1 MPRVRWVKGLDELK
15 QAREGRKPLSS
26 TVRSIRTHYETDPA
40 VARAVLPRPLEPAAR
55 PEVQL
60 TVSQVSIHVS
70 PEITFEIGSAIFG
83 VAARYDG
90 TEGLYLL
97 TMAMTSEPAVV
108 GGRETYGEPK
118 KIADIRC
125 NLGDAA
131 RGAQLGATVTRMGIP
146 YIELRGSVGA
156 DLGPRDF
163 TEHAFCFKAMPSCEP
178 DKALDADPL
187 LVRLEWAHRQTRTAR
202 IDGGEIILRDSP
214 FDPVADLPVRRLL
227 RMEYAEGTTGS
238 CGRVLRSIPGE
249 WLLPFLHGRYDEP
262 GVRGIEA

>member
-1 MPRVRWVKGLDELK
+1 MARVRWVKSQEELK

-90 TEGLYLL
+90 TDGLYLL

-118 KIADIRC
+118 KIAQIEFGRD
-125 NLGDAA
+125 GD
-131 RGAQLGATVTRMGIP
+131 RVSSKVSRMGFT
-146 YIELRGSVGA
+146 YLEVGGRVGRA
-156 DLGPRDF
+156 LGPRAF
-163 TEHAFCFKAMPSCEP
+163 LEHAFCFKASPSCEHG
-178 DKALDADPL
+178 KALDADPL
-187 LVRLEWAHRQTRTAR
+187 LVRLDWRHDQTGAWELE
-202 IDGGEIILRDSP
+202 DAALELRESP
-214 FDPVADLPVRRLL
+214 VDPVADVPLRRLV
-227 RMEYAEGTTGS
+227 RCEYEEGTTKS
-238 CGRVLRSIPGE
+238 DGRVLRSVPGD
-249 WLLPFLHGRYDEP
+249 WLLPFLHGRYDDP
-262 GVRGIEA
+262 SQPGIEL